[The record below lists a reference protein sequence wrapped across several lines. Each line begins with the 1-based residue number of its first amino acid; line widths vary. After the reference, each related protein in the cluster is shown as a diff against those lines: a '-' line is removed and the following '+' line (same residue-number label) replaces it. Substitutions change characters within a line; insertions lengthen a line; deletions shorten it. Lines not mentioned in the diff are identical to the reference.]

1 MTLNYESS
9 TICKIFYTYNTT
21 YGLYCVS
28 VKVLTAIHI
37 LTPKIDVFSFVGVHW
52 DIDHPKEISY
62 SFDREDLVQ
71 EILRLKPNA
80 DTEDVEEFANSIQ
93 MEVEIVDWIEDA
105 ENPYRKEIC
114 MRVTQYDK
122 KLQRKVGIEFYET
135 VRTLI
140 C

>member
-1 MTLNYESS
+1 MKAAQYAKYFIR
-9 TICKIFYTYNTT
+9 TILLMAFIA
-21 YGLYCVS
+21 L
-28 VKVLTAIHI
+28 VLTAIHI
-37 LTPKIDVFSFVGVHW
+37 LTPKIDVSSFVGVHW

-93 MEVEIVDWIEDA
+93 TEVEIVDWIEDA

>member
-1 MTLNYESS
+1 MAFIVL
-9 TICKIFYTYNTT
+9 
-21 YGLYCVS
+21 
-28 VKVLTAIHI
+28 VLTAIHI
-37 LTPKIDVFSFVGVHW
+37 LTPKIDVSSFVGVHW

>member
-1 MTLNYESS
+1 MKAAQYAKYFIRAVLIMVLIMFVMT
-9 TICKIFYTYNTT
+9 
-21 YGLYCVS
+21 V
-28 VKVLTAIHI
+28 IHV

-52 DIDHPKEISY
+52 DIDHPKEITY
-62 SFDREDLVQ
+62 SFDREGLIR
-71 EILRLKPNA
+71 EILNLNPNA

-93 MEVEIVDWIEDA
+93 MKVEIVDWIEDV

-114 MRVTQYDK
+114 MRVTQYNK

-135 VRTLI
+135 VRTLV

>member
-1 MTLNYESS
+1 MKAAQYAKYFIR
-9 TICKIFYTYNTT
+9 TILLMAFIA
-21 YGLYCVS
+21 L
-28 VKVLTAIHI
+28 VLTAIHI
-37 LTPKIDVFSFVGVHW
+37 LTPKIDVSSFVGVHW

-71 EILRLKPNA
+71 EILRLKPN
-80 DTEDVEEFANSIQ
+80 ANSIQ